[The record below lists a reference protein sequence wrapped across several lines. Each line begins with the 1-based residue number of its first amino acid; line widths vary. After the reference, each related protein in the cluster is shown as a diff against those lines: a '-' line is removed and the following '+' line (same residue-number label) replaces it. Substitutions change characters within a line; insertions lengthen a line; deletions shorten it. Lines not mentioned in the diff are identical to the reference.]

1 MCRMALTTRKPSP
14 SSPMF
19 RSERRASNCCELIS
33 TSASATLDAART
45 SKPCSSSTGGSVSR
59 ILGSS
64 STNRTRLREGIC
76 SALFHSIPGL
86 RVGVYPT
93 PDKNYV
99 QNSTFRERI
108 LGKSS
113 TKQASGGLDGALA
126 KCLGSGSQREARR
139 GSLLQRIEGTIRAGD
154 INHFPLNYR
163 RGKNG
168 PRAEEL
174 PDPDHHVVVEALGH
188 YD

>member
-1 MCRMALTTRKPSP
+1 
-14 SSPMF
+14 MF
-19 RSERRASNCCELIS
+19 FKHGRECEPDTGLIINKQNTLARRHLSGLYSIQSRDCEW
-33 TSASATLDAART
+33 R
-45 SKPCSSSTGGSVSR
+45 
-59 ILGSS
+59 
-64 STNRTRLREGIC
+64 
-76 SALFHSIPGL
+76 
-86 RVGVYPT
+86 VYPT
-93 PDKNYV
+93 RDKNYV
-99 QNSTFRERI
+99 QHSTFRERI